1 MSAQLA
7 DTLEHCLPAIL
18 HEWERRASTG
28 ELRSVCQTDRAG
40 DLADVL
46 RAICA
51 ALAPDPTEGAID
63 TFIEIAAAHGAR
75 RRLQGVHEA
84 CLFEEYDFLG
94 TAVPHALRESRIAP
108 LTPQDLLTLEGA
120 LTTAILA
127 GLRGYHRGEFERRSG
142 RRARPVCDAR
152 VPRRLARS
160 PLRDAGRS
168 TDHPVHNPR
177 SAASLLHSPSDS
189 LGG

>member
-1 MSAQLA
+1 MSTQLA

-18 HEWERRASTG
+18 HEWERRAVAG
-28 ELRSVCQTDRAG
+28 ELRAVCQSDRAG

-51 ALAPDPTEGAID
+51 ALEPDPAEGAID
-63 TFIEIAAAHGAR
+63 AFIEIAAAHGAR

-94 TAVPHALRESRIAP
+94 TAVPHALRECRITP
-108 LTPQDLLTLEGA
+108 LTPQDLVTLEGA

-127 GLRGYHRGEFERRSG
+127 GLRGYHRGEFERRGTWADALARTARDSTDLG
-142 RRARPVCDAR
+142 SAPRDPRRRAGDQPK
-152 VPRRLARS
+152 L
-160 PLRDAGRS
+160 
-168 TDHPVHNPR
+168 
-177 SAASLLHSPSDS
+177 DS
-189 LGG
+189 

>member
-1 MSAQLA
+1 MSARLA

-46 RAICA
+46 RALCA
-51 ALAPDPTEGAID
+51 ALVPDPMEGAID
-63 TFIEIAAAHGAR
+63 IFIEIAAAHGAR

-94 TAVPHALRESRIAP
+94 TAVPHALRENRIAP

-127 GLRGYHRGEFERRSG
+127 GLRGSHRGEFERRG
-142 RRARPVCDAR
+142 TWADALARTAR
-152 VPRRLARS
+152 DSTDLGSAGAAPRRPTGDQTKFGS
-160 PLRDAGRS
+160 
-168 TDHPVHNPR
+168 
-177 SAASLLHSPSDS
+177 
-189 LGG
+189 

>member
-7 DTLEHCLPAIL
+7 DTLAHCLPAIL

-94 TAVPHALRESRIAP
+94 TAVPHALRECAIAP

-120 LTTAILA
+120 LTTAIMA
-127 GLRGYHRGEFERRSG
+127 GLRGYHRGEFERRG
-142 RRARPVCDAR
+142 TWADA
-152 VPRRLARS
+152 LARTA
-160 PLRDAGRS
+160 LDS
-168 TDHPVHNPR
+168 TDLGPVRTDPR
-177 SAASLLHSPSDS
+177 GPAGNQTKFGS
-189 LGG
+189 

>member
-1 MSAQLA
+1 MSARLA
-7 DTLEHCLPAIL
+7 DILERCLPTIL
-18 HEWERRASTG
+18 HEWERRAAAG
-28 ELRSVCQTDRAG
+28 ELRSVCQSDRAG

-51 ALAPDPTEGAID
+51 ALAPDPTAGAID

-75 RRLQGVHEA
+75 RRVQGVHEV

-94 TAVPHALRESRIAP
+94 TAVPHALRECRIAP

-127 GLRGYHRGEFERRSG
+127 GLRGYHRGEFERRG
-142 RRARPVCDAR
+142 TWADA
-152 VPRRLARS
+152 LARTACDS
-160 PLRDAGRS
+160 
-168 TDHPVHNPR
+168 
-177 SAASLLHSPSDS
+177 SD
-189 LGG
+189 LGPIPPGPNGPGNSQTKLGS

>member
-7 DTLEHCLPAIL
+7 DTLAHCLPAIL

-127 GLRGYHRGEFERRSG
+127 GLRGYHRGEFERRG
-142 RRARPVCDAR
+142 TWADA
-152 VPRRLARS
+152 LARMACDS
-160 PLRDAGRS
+160 TDPGSAGADPGRS
-168 TDHPVHNPR
+168 TQDQTK
-177 SAASLLHSPSDS
+177 
-189 LGG
+189 LGS